1 MNRNNSLDR
10 RTFVT
15 GTFATG
21 ALVAAGAA
29 ACGCSAPTSTDG
41 SQGAASLSHPP
52 DDTQKN
58 ASAMTADANEA
69 VYALLDFS
77 DERERDFASRN
88 LIAAPETLELTD
100 ESGKVVW
107 SQKAYAFLDG
117 ADGSP
122 AEAPATAN
130 PSLWRNAQLNHL
142 YGLFEVVE
150 GIYQVRGYDMT
161 NITFVAGDTGWIV
174 FDPLMSV
181 ECSRAAFELVTE
193 NLGSRPVTGIVM
205 SHPHVDHYGGIKGIV
220 SEEEV
225 AERSIPI
232 IVPAGFAE
240 HAVAENVYAGNA
252 MGRRASYQYGVMLD
266 QGPQGSLSIGI
277 GMGQSKGS
285 ISYIAPTD
293 TIVATGDVRT
303 IDGVT
308 MEFQMTPGTEAP
320 AEMNTWFPDLKALWV
335 AENCTGTL
343 HNLYTLRGAE
353 VRDGNAWAN
362 YLMETKARY
371 GAEAQVTFQAHNWP
385 HWGNDVV
392 NEYLESTAAM
402 YKFITDQTLMY
413 VNLGY
418 TSTEIANMIELPSA
432 LEKNWY
438 TRQYYGTVRHNAKAV
453 YQKYMGW
460 YDANPVNLHPLAPA
474 DTAKKF
480 VEYFGDTDAV
490 LARAAQDFEAG
501 EYQWVA
507 QVTNLIVFADPANE
521 AARLLCADAL
531 EQLGYAAES
540 GTWRNAYLTGA
551 KELRFGVDDD
561 PKYRTTGSA
570 DIQRAMEPAMM
581 LDYLGILIDANAA
594 QGLDLRINLAFTDEE
609 PYLLVVRSGVVLYE
623 RGVQDES
630 ADATLTM
637 ERLGMFAIFNRDEE
651 AQKAIRVEGDP
662 DVIAKLTE
670 HMAAFEFFFNIVEP

>member
-1 MNRNNSLDR
+1 
-10 RTFVT
+10 
-15 GTFATG
+15 
-21 ALVAAGAA
+21 
-29 ACGCSAPTSTDG
+29 
-41 SQGAASLSHPP
+41 
-52 DDTQKN
+52 
-58 ASAMTADANEA
+58 
-69 VYALLDFS
+69 
-77 DERERDFASRN
+77 
-88 LIAAPETLELTD
+88 
-100 ESGKVVW
+100 
-107 SQKAYAFLDG
+107 
-117 ADGSP
+117 
-122 AEAPATAN
+122 
-130 PSLWRNAQLNHL
+130 
-142 YGLFEVVE
+142 
-150 GIYQVRGYDMT
+150 
-161 NITFVAGDTGWIV
+161 
-174 FDPLMSV
+174 
-181 ECSRAAFELVTE
+181 
-193 NLGSRPVTGIVM
+193 
-205 SHPHVDHYGGIKGIV
+205 
-220 SEEEV
+220 
-225 AERSIPI
+225 
-232 IVPAGFAE
+232 
-240 HAVAENVYAGNA
+240 
-252 MGRRASYQYGVMLD
+252 MLD
-266 QGPQGSLSIGI
+266 PGPQGSLSIGI

-637 ERLGMFAIFNRDEE
+637 ERLGMFAILNRDEE